1 MESTTRQPPKNRP
14 KRSLGQNFLIDQT
27 VAQRVVDTLDLTPT
41 DTVVEIGPGRGALTT
56 LLAEWPGRLTA
67 VEMDD
72 ALAPELARRYSSDD
86 AVTIVHGDAL
96 ELDLADLVQP
106 GTAYKMVGN
115 LPYNVA
121 SPIIRRFLTAGHR
134 PRLMV
139 VMAQLEVAE
148 AMAAAPGG
156 MTYMSVEVQLRAS
169 VEVLFPVPPEA
180 FRPRPRVTSAVVA
193 LIPHRESVLD
203 LESEERFLE
212 VVRAGF
218 SARRKQLHN
227 SLGRGLDLGA
237 VDVRT
242 VLETAGI
249 DGTRRAQTLA
259 LPEWG
264 AVYEAFQKLGWP
276 A

>member
-1 MESTTRQPPKNRP
+1 MESTTRQQPKNRP

-27 VAQRVVDTLDLTPT
+27 VAQRVVDALDLTPT
-41 DTVVEIGPGRGALTT
+41 DVVVEIGPGRGALTT
-56 LLAEWPGRLTA
+56 LLAERAGHVTA

-72 ALAPELARRYSSDD
+72 ALAPELAHRYSSDD
-86 AVTIVHGDAL
+86 SVTIVHGDAL
-96 ELDLADLVQP
+96 EVDLADLVQP
-106 GTAYKMVGN
+106 STAYKIVGN

-121 SPIIRRFLTAGHR
+121 SPIIRRFLTAEHR
-134 PRLMV
+134 PQLMV
-139 VMAQLEVAE
+139 VMLQLEVAE
-148 AMAAAPGG
+148 ALASAPGSI
-156 MTYMSVEVQLRAS
+156 TYMSVEVQLWAS
-169 VEVLFPVPPEA
+169 VEVLFSVPSES
-180 FRPRPRVTSAVVA
+180 FRPRPRVTSAIVA
-193 LIPHRESVLD
+193 LVPHLEPVLD
-203 LESEERFLE
+203 LESEQHFLE

-237 VDVRT
+237 ADVRAM
-242 VLETAGI
+242 LETAGI

-264 AVYEAFQKLGWP
+264 AVYGAFQKLGRG